1 MRTHLLQI
9 YKLPEE
15 AVQQQKRAILAA
27 SVTLFIGVP
36 LLTVAVGTL
45 FHLDRSTLTTRDLW
59 SIGLMLGLPCMLLWL
74 HANMMKSFQIQL
86 EDDRITRVQNYP
98 FGHSTLKISIARQ
111 DVGHIR
117 EVPKSGLYLH
127 GRNGDGRWIDLQ
139 IPRALENY
147 DDLRSR
153 LAAWH
158 PIHHSWL

>member
-1 MRTHLLQI
+1 MLQI
-9 YKLPEE
+9 YKMPKQ
-15 AVQQQKRAILAA
+15 AVQHQKRAILAA
-27 SVTLFIGVP
+27 SLTLFIGVP
-36 LLTVAVGTL
+36 WLTVAAGTL

-59 SIGLMLGLPCMLLWL
+59 SIGSALGLPCMLLWL

-86 EDDRITRVQNYP
+86 EDDCITRIQNHP

-117 EVPKSGLYLH
+117 EVAKFGLYLH
-127 GRNGDGRWIDLQ
+127 GRIRDGRWIDLQ

-153 LAAWH
+153 LVAWH
-158 PIHHSWL
+158 PIHDS